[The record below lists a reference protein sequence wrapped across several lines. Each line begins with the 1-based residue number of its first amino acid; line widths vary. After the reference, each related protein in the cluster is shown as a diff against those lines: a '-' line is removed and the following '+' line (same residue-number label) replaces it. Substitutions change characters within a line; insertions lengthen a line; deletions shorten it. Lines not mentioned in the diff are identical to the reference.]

1 MAALE
6 QVIVLFLLI
15 VVGYVIKKLKVI
27 SNDMNRDISNLVM
40 NVALPAFIIKAMN
53 FSFAPDVL
61 IKSGKLVVISG
72 CIYFFVIVF
81 SFFVTKIMK
90 VNGQTRDV
98 FQYTIVFSNV
108 GYMGYPVIK
117 ALMGDIG
124 VFYAALYNLPFNVLT
139 WTIGVYFLT
148 RNGDNATGGSTNTG
162 GNLSIKRF
170 INPGLVSIII
180 GFGLFLFSIELP
192 YPIYKTLDLMGSL
205 TTPLAMLFIG
215 SILADVKSSE
225 ILSEKRVFVVC
236 IIRLLILPALVML
249 ILKSL
254 GFGEHLLSIPVI
266 ITAMPAAANAAIMA
280 SKFNNDYHLTS
291 KIVFLSTLFSV
302 LTIPMIVMVIN

>member
-81 SFFVTKIMK
+81 SFFTTKIMK

-148 RNGDNATGGSTNTG
+148 RNGDNATGDSVNTG

-170 INPGLVSIII
+170 VNPGLVAIII

-249 ILKSL
+249 ILKFL
-254 GFGEHLLSIPVI
+254 GFEEHLLSIPVI

-302 LTIPMIVMVIN
+302 LTIPLVVMVIS